1 MAIKVSGKNI
11 DLGDSLQTFV
21 VEEVQKM
28 ADQYIGAFIDAQVVL
43 SKENGVFG
51 CDLDIHI
58 SRGFDLRSSGR
69 DADAYTAVSQAIAIL
84 RQRVRRYKAR
94 LRTMSRQRPDEAAIS
109 RFVLAD
115 SQEEETIQDTP
126 LIIAEMPDTL
136 SAMTVGDAVMHLD
149 LTGLPVWVFKNSAS
163 GQINVVYRRTDRNI
177 GWVAP
182 KA

>member
-1 MAIKVSGKNI
+1 MTIKVSGKNI
-11 DLGDSLQTFV
+11 ELGESLQTFIN
-21 VEEVQKM
+21 EEIQKM
-28 ADQYIGAFIDAQVVL
+28 SEQYIGSFIDAQVML
-43 SKENGVFG
+43 SKENGVFS

-69 DADAYTAVSQAIAIL
+69 DADAYAAVSQAIAIL

-94 LRTMSRQRPDEAAIS
+94 LRTMSRQRPDEAAVS
-109 RFVLAD
+109 RFVLAE
-115 SQEEETIQDTP
+115 SQEEETVQESP

-136 SAMTVGDAVMHLD
+136 SVMSVGDAVMHLD
-149 LTGLPVWVFKNSAS
+149 LTDLPVWVFKNSS
-163 GQINVVYRRTDRNI
+163 TGQINVVYRRTDRNI

>member
-11 DLGDSLQTFV
+11 ELGESLQAFII
-21 VEEVQKM
+21 EEVKKM
-28 ADQYIGAFIDAQVVL
+28 AELYIGAFIEAQVVL

-58 SRGFDLRSSGR
+58 SRGFTLRSNGR
-69 DADAYTAVSQAIAIL
+69 DADAYAAVTQALAIL

-94 LRTMSRQRPDEAAIS
+94 LRSMERQSRDEAALS
-109 RFVLAD
+109 RFVLAE
-115 SQEEETIQDTP
+115 SQEEEKVQDAP

-136 SAMTVGDAVMHLD
+136 SVLSVGDAVMQLD
-149 LTGLPVWVFKNSAS
+149 LTELPVWLFKNSAT
-163 GQINVVYRRTDRNI
+163 GQINVVYRRADGNV
-177 GWVAP
+177 GWIAP

>member
-1 MAIKVSGKNI
+1 MTIKVSGKNI
-11 DLGDSLQTFV
+11 ELGESLQTFV
-21 VEEVQKM
+21 VEELQKM
-28 ADQYIGAFIDAQVVL
+28 ADQYIGPFIDAQAVL
-43 SKENGVFG
+43 SKDNGVFG

-58 SRGFDLRSSGR
+58 SRGFTLRSSGR
-69 DADAYTAVSQAIAIL
+69 DADAYAAVSQAIAIL

-94 LRTMSRQRPDEAAIS
+94 LRTMARQRPDETALS
-109 RFVLAD
+109 RFVLAE
-115 SQEEETIQDTP
+115 SQEEEKVQDAP

-136 SAMTVGDAVMHLD
+136 SVMSVGDAVMHLD
-149 LTGLPVWVFKNSAS
+149 LTDLPVWLFKNSAT